1 MLKALFRALQKRSN
15 YFLFHFLSFSN
26 IQTNTHTHT
35 HTHLFYSFILSFSH
49 ISFSFSYKKKDSI
62 ALNDGLAWTRRRS
75 TTIWKSRSEH
85 IPWNLEIEINNEQKY
100 FLFKKM
106 QITILVY
113 FRCIFLQWKLITF
126 YYYVMRRSV
135 LLRRFHRGMDF
146 QTLERMLPLLY
157 VPSYSHDKLEN
168 VEKQTKMDTFLMFN
182 LTRV

>member
-1 MLKALFRALQKRSN
+1 MDWRELGEEA
-15 YFLFHFLSFSN
+15 
-26 IQTNTHTHT
+26 
-35 HTHLFYSFILSFSH
+35 
-49 ISFSFSYKKKDSI
+49 
-62 ALNDGLAWTRRRS
+62 RRFG
-75 TTIWKSRSEH
+75 
-85 IPWNLEIEINNEQKY
+85 NQDQN
-100 FLFKKM
+100 
-106 QITILVY
+106 
-113 FRCIFLQWKLITF
+113 IFLGMF

>member
-15 YFLFHFLSFSN
+15 YFLFHFLSFFKH
-26 IQTNTHTHT
+26 TDTHTHI
-35 HTHLFYSFILSFSH
+35 YFILSYFHFHTYLFPSH
-49 ISFSFSYKKKDSI
+49 TKKKDSI